1 MIFRIEKTKNYT
13 VMANYH
19 LREKSMSL
27 KAKGLLSWMLS
38 NTDDWDYSIEGIV
51 ANCKEN
57 RTAITTALQEL
68 VDFGYLEIKKLM
80 PESYKDENG
89 NRQVIRG
96 RIEYEYIVHEQP
108 LDIQA
113 TENLCIENHTQRN
126 TKTSNT
132 NKVNK
137 NNSKELLQNSPTFE
151 FGKSKP
157 KKESLFTKCINMI
170 DSYTTDTQI
179 RLDLV
184 QYLNVLFE
192 MKKDGYILYANVWK
206 GLLRKLNE
214 LSTDPKEQHKIICQS
229 IERGYKSFFPVN
241 SYSNNL
247 KEKPWEAG
255 VSSVAYTD
263 EELAEL
269 RRIDAEREAKGMR
282 IKF

>member
-1 MIFRIEKTKNYT
+1 
-13 VMANYH
+13 
-19 LREKSMSL
+19 
-27 KAKGLLSWMLS
+27 
-38 NTDDWDYSIEGIV
+38 
-51 ANCKEN
+51 
-57 RTAITTALQEL
+57 
-68 VDFGYLEIKKLM
+68 
-80 PESYKDENG
+80 
-89 NRQVIRG
+89 
-96 RIEYEYIVHEQP
+96 
-108 LDIQA
+108 
-113 TENLCIENHTQRN
+113 
-126 TKTSNT
+126 
-132 NKVNK
+132 
-137 NNSKELLQNSPTFE
+137 
-151 FGKSKP
+151 
-157 KKESLFTKCINMI
+157 MI

-282 IKF
+282 TKF